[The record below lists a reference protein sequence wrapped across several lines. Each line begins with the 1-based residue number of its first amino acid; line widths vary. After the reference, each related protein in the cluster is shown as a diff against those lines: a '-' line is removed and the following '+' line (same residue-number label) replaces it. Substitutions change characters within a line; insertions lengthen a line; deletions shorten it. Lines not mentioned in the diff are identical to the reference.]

1 MQRANLD
8 LPVCNFIYGTKL
20 NGEEF
25 PVIIKVGKAARIR
38 APVKRGIEDYS
49 RIIFFISQ

>member
-25 PVIIKVGKAARIR
+25 PALLKWERQLESELQL
-38 APVKRGIEDYS
+38 RGVL
-49 RIIFFISQ
+49 RIILG